1 MNNNPQ
7 SFLNKLLAGCAV
19 AAVLAAAATQ
29 AADVSGSWTWT
40 TPGRNGGPDH
50 TTTLTLKA
58 DGAALSGKIANP
70 GRDGKIVETPIADG
84 KVDGDNITFAVVRQ
98 VKGNS
103 VTNNYSGTLAA
114 DKITGKISFIRDGDL
129 QSRDWVAQHAPATN

>member
-1 MNNNPQ
+1 MKIRFNPSLKQ
-7 SFLNKLLAGCAV
+7 FAVTLLALASLAV
-19 AAVLAAAATQ
+19 AN
-29 AADVSGSWTWT
+29 AADVSGAWTWT

-50 TTTLTLKA
+50 TTTLTQKA

>member
-7 SFLNKLLAGCAV
+7 SFLNKLLAGCVV

-50 TTTLTLKA
+50 TTTLTQKA